1 MKANKKETRQYECE
15 EFRIE
20 QADNG
25 DVIVRGHAA
34 VFNSLSED
42 LGQFREKINRDA
54 FDNVLKDTANLDVV
68 ALLNHDSNIVFGRST
83 SGTLKLKTDER
94 GLYSEIRMPNTQ
106 AAKDTVELMRR
117 GDLSKMSFGFYV
129 GADNWAE
136 ERGEYIRTIEDVSRL
151 VDVSIVTRPA
161 YSQTDVA
168 VRSLD
173 EYKKEQ
179 EKKTT
184 EQRETTKARLK
195 LLKIKQ

>member
-1 MKANKKETRQYECE
+1 MKPNKKEIRQYECE
-15 EFRIE
+15 EFRIDQNE
-20 QADNG
+20 NG
-25 DVIVRGHAA
+25 DTIVRGHAA

-42 LGQFREKINRDA
+42 LGQFKEQINRDA
-54 FDNVLKDTANLDVV
+54 FDAVLKDTANLDVV

-117 GDLSKMSFGFYV
+117 GDLTKMSFGFYV
-129 GADNWAE
+129 GADKWTE
-136 ERGEYIRTIEDVSRL
+136 ERGEYIRTIEDVAKL

-161 YSQTDVA
+161 YNGTDVA

-173 EYKKEQ
+173 EYKNEQKKE
-179 EKKTT
+179 TT
-184 EQRETTKARLK
+184 ERRQTTAARLK
-195 LLKIKQ
+195 LIKLKK